1 MLTSDF
7 SEDVF
12 VVEKKKNKW
21 TYATKGQ
28 MKKKFLERFMKKDT
42 KDKSKRIQSK
52 KK

>member
-7 SEDVF
+7 SEDAF

-42 KDKSKRIQSK
+42 KDKSKRIQSQK
-52 KK
+52 K